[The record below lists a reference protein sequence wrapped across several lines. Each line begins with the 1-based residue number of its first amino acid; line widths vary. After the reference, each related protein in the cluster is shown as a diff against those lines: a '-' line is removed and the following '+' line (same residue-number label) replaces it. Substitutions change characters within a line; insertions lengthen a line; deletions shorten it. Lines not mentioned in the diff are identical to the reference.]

1 MTSRPVTQWY
11 SYLRDHSSIVKEMI
25 QDRDVYRGDR
35 GILYSDRVTRANYLA
50 MAAYDAMPYTGETV
64 LVIAKDRKIDPAR
77 DPRLDWGKLSQ
88 AGHELRRISGNDS
101 GQLFIPPYVTEL
113 AVVLTEILEQ
123 RSTECTK

>member
-1 MTSRPVTQWY
+1 
-11 SYLRDHSSIVKEMI
+11 
-25 QDRDVYRGDR
+25 
-35 GILYSDRVTRANYLA
+35 